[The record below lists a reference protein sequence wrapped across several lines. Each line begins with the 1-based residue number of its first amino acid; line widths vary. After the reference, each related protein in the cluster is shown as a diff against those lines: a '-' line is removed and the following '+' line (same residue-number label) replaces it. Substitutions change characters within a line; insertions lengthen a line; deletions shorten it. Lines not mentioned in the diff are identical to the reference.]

1 MLTVAQLVELQI
13 VILVVVSSILIRQP
27 NNEIKNGS
35 IRSILRNV
43 VLEESDLDL
52 LDWSYYCSLG
62 TATRISMITEK
73 VKVVELTLEDGTKI
87 LCRGGEEAVARA
99 WSTYPV
105 ISARQTGEV
114 EIMQWASEEEK

>member
-1 MLTVAQLVELQI
+1 RK
-13 VILVVVSSILIRQP
+13 SIKGEPGKNIEDKE
-27 NNEIKNGS
+27 NNGS

-43 VLEESDLDL
+43 VLEESDLDVL
-52 LDWSYYCSLG
+52 GRPNYISLG
-62 TATRISMITEK
+62 TTSRISMITEK

-114 EIMQWASEEEK
+114 EIMQWASEEEE